1 MKRIELY
8 IDGSNRLSLS
18 VFRNESSEYE
28 SYVFHGEQ
36 TYEYIKGLATS
47 KVVKVY
53 RCKNKE
59 DVIIECDN
67 YIIKLNEYDDL
78 ILKRGMGPLR
88 QNIKKYLEL
97 ENFKKIT
104 NQNINQEK
112 IIESKQKCPK
122 VTRKNRHSGKR
133 LLASTLV
140 LFMLGPGI
148 YQMSKN
154 SNDKDNSGMD
164 IDITIG
170 NDDIKQPEIL
180 DEIVYEEE
188 SNDSVISINYEDRS
202 LTQKAYLTNL
212 NYGSLISK
220 YAKIYG
226 LDENLVLAIATQERG
241 THSTTKD
248 KGGATGLM
256 QLQNS
261 VWEGASITAYNFKT
275 NSIDKE
281 YITPQKISN
290 LETNVKISC
299 MYLQNCKDYMN
310 NNTLATIQCYNM
322 GYGNMIKILT
332 AYAKDTNKSVTDILN
347 NPKDTGWLDYRY
359 IITKGDKNY
368 IENVLSWIGSDVVI
382 TNSNKDNT
390 QTVLCVSNNLENN
403 KIY

>member
-1 MKRIELY
+1 MKRIEIY

-18 VFRNESSEYE
+18 VFRNETAEFE
-28 SYVFHGEQ
+28 GFVFHGEQ
-36 TYEYIKGLATS
+36 TYEYIKGLSTS
-47 KVVKVY
+47 KVLKVY
-53 RCKNKE
+53 RCQNKE
-59 DVIIECDN
+59 DVVIECDN

-97 ENFKKIT
+97 ENLKKVTSKNQT
-104 NQNINQEK
+104 NSK
-112 IIESKQKCPK
+112 IPK
-122 VTRKNRHSGKR
+122 VVRKNKYNGKR
-133 LLASTLV
+133 IIASTLV

-148 YQMSKN
+148 YQFSKT
-154 SNDKDNSGMD
+154 SNASGKEFND
-164 IDITIG
+164 IDITLG
-170 NDDIKQPEIL
+170 NDDIKQPDIL
-180 DEIVYEEE
+180 DQFTYKEE
-188 SNDSVISINYEDRS
+188 NNVVNTNPAVSINYEDRS

-220 YAKIYG
+220 YAKMYG

-261 VWEGASITAYNFKT
+261 VWEGESITAYNFET

-281 YITPQKISN
+281 YITSQKISN

-310 NNTLATIQCYNM
+310 NNILATIQCYNM
-322 GYGNMIKILT
+322 GYGNMMKILT
-332 AYAKDTNKSVTDILN
+332 AYAKDTNQSVTDILN
-347 NPKDTGWLDYRY
+347 NQKDTGWLEYRD

-382 TNSNKDNT
+382 TNSNKDNSET
-390 QTVLCVSNNLENN
+390 IFYVSNNIETN
-403 KIY
+403 KYIK